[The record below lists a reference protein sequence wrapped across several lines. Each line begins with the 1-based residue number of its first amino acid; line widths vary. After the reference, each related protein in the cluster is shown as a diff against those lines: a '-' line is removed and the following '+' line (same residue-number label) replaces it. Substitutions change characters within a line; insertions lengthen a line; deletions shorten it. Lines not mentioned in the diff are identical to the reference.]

1 MTEGQAGLAL
11 KPQTNNQSLLRLL
24 IVEESAAG
32 AQTLIQPIRAF
43 GYAVTAALIK
53 SPLEFQIAL
62 KKQEWD
68 MVICAGTE
76 AGFGYKQAL
85 ALLGHAKLD
94 LPVILL
100 GDDTDEPRVTEA
112 LAAGVRA
119 VIPKDR
125 QVQLQWTVQREF
137 RDLAQRRARHY
148 YEKMFRQSERRCQG
162 LLESSRHAIGCVRN
176 GKLLYR
182 NAAFDRLARDYSAKA
197 MIDLIH
203 PDDRTRF
210 ETVVKAVECGRNL
223 ADSLEVRL
231 ANANGT
237 WQTYLA
243 EVTAAQVNEQACAQL
258 TLSVKRPAP
267 AAAPVTAAAPVKPVH
282 AEDSAMAVKVRAAIA
297 ANRFRLVYQPIV
309 PLHAQPAEH
318 YEVLTRMLDEQGEE
332 VPPGQFIPAAEAA
345 GLMPEIDRLIIHSAL
360 QTLVRQHGDGKATAL
375 LIKISEDSLTDSD
388 LPHWIGERLRECH
401 LPGDTVIFEIKETA
415 VLPRLDAVTAFVAA
429 LKQLHCRVALGH
441 FGADP
446 QSLNCLE
453 QLRVDY
459 IKLAGALVDG
469 LGSDANSQATV
480 RAVVQTAHDL
490 GTRTIATF
498 IQDASKMAALW
509 QCGVD
514 YIQGYFLQGPEQ
526 DLSYNFSDQE

>member
-1 MTEGQAGLAL
+1 MKRRSTGAPGVLAIAL
-11 KPQTNNQSLLRLL
+11 VIMAASLC
-24 IVEESAAG
+24 AG
-32 AQTLIQPIRAF
+32 AQTLIELMRAF

-53 SPLEFQIAL
+53 SPLEFQVAL

-68 MVICAGTE
+68 LVICAGTE

-85 ALLGHAKLD
+85 ALLGHAKID

-100 GDDTDEPRVTEA
+100 GDDADEPRVAEA

-119 VIPKDR
+119 IIPKDR
-125 QVQLQWTVQREF
+125 RVLLQWSVQREL

-162 LLESSRHAIGCVRN
+162 LLESSCHAIGCVRN

-182 NAAFDRLARDYSAKA
+182 NAAFDRLMRECSAKA

-210 ETVVKAVECGRNL
+210 EAVVKAVECGRNL
-223 ADSLEVRL
+223 SDSLEVRL
-231 ANANGT
+231 ANANGAS
-237 WQTYLA
+237 QPFLA

-258 TLSVKRPAP
+258 TLSVKRPVP
-267 AAAPVTAAAPVKPVH
+267 AAAPAAPAPPTKAKPAH
-282 AEDSAMAVKVRAAIA
+282 NQDSAMASKVRAAIA

-332 VPPGQFIPAAEAA
+332 VPPGQFIPAAEGA
-345 GLMPEIDRLIIHSAL
+345 GLMREIDRLIIHSAL
-360 QTLVRQHGDGKATAL
+360 QTLVRQHGEGKATAL
-375 LIKISEDSLTDSD
+375 LIKISEDSLADTA
-388 LPHWIGERLRECH
+388 LPNWIGERLREYH

-415 VLPRLDAVTAFVAA
+415 VLPRLDAVTAFVTA

-459 IKLAGALVDG
+459 IKLAGALVDN

-514 YIQGYFLQGPEQ
+514 YIQGYFLQAPEQ
-526 DLSYNFSDQE
+526 NLSYNFSDEE